1 MEHQVPAECA
11 VSFSFCWGRFS
22 LWFATSRS
30 QGLHGGKTEASIS
43 FAGFDETGQSCTSPS
58 LRSISSMWCWLVC
71 SSSLKTKTGSD
82 RLPDSRITCKT
93 TQNNKKEPWKTGE
106 QIESIT
112 VWYLSMSACKAFAPI
127 YSWYLTIFRS
137 ASLDVF
143 LWGYGCMLCWRI
155 AYLQYCNR
163 RCDLISIYASTLC
176 VRVLIWYN
184 WLSTAMYNSE
194 SMILISS
201 IIKSSKCFQHQNLEA
216 LEWGKVGVGM
226 NGIDDFITD
235 WVVSKV
241 RKCGYCIYT

>member
-1 MEHQVPAECA
+1 MILWYVYNTYIYVYKIDYKYIYICLQSSVFDITSGDEGQHGNRSPRFGEEEVVRFRLRWRLIEARKTPRDLNIIESIEHQVLQVPAECA
-11 VSFSFCWGRFS
+11 VSFSFCWGCFS

-30 QGLHGGKTEASIS
+30 QGLHGGTEASIS

-93 TQNNKKEPWKTGE
+93 TQNNKKETRKTE
-106 QIESIT
+106 QISIT

-127 YSWYLTIFRS
+127 YSWYLTILRS

-143 LWGYGCMLCWRI
+143 LWGYGCMPCWRI

-163 RCDLISIYASTLC
+163 R
-176 VRVLIWYN
+176 
-184 WLSTAMYNSE
+184 
-194 SMILISS
+194 
-201 IIKSSKCFQHQNLEA
+201 H
-216 LEWGKVGVGM
+216 
-226 NGIDDFITD
+226 NGIPCSI
-235 WVVSKV
+235 
-241 RKCGYCIYT
+241 